1 MMKKNWF
8 TTLLS
13 MVLSLLFMAAAAI
26 PAAAQSPGKGNP
38 NTGIQVTPL
47 GHDVYLFDDMGVS
60 TSYLIVG
67 QKKCLIIDSG
77 IGNKY
82 FYQEVLKYC
91 GGKPV
96 ECALTHAHMDHAGAA
111 KQFPVYYENGKDRN
125 IDYQKDVLIRA
136 FSGYAK
142 TLAMPQ
148 NMVKYGNTFGNI
160 SDDSNDPNS
169 KCVYISEGWKDDLG
183 GRTVTYYETAGHTS
197 GSGCYYDDL
206 SGYLF
211 VGDMASPEPW
221 LFFSETTDMGTYSS
235 SMNKMY
241 ALAQKAS
248 NIYTGHEDQGHCTP
262 AHIKALAEVSSDV
275 NQDKLLKAV
284 PAILFVPKFYE
295 DNGQTAFAGIF
306 VATSKIQ

>member
-8 TTLLS
+8 ITLVS
-13 MVLSLLFMAAAAI
+13 MLLSLLFMAAAAL
-26 PAAAQSPGKGNP
+26 PASAKSPGGGNP

-67 QKKCLIIDSG
+67 EKKCLIIDSG

-82 FYQEVLKYC
+82 FYGEVLKYC

-111 KQFPVYYENGKDRN
+111 KQFPVYYENEKDSN

-136 FSGYAK
+136 VSGYAK

-148 NMVKYGNTFGNI
+148 NIVKYGTTWGNI
-160 SDDSNDPNS
+160 SDENNDPNS
-169 KCVYISEGWKDDLG
+169 QCVYISDGWKDDLG
-183 GRTVTYYETAGHTS
+183 GRTVTYYETVGHTS
-197 GSGCYYDDL
+197 GSGCYFDDL

-211 VGDMASPEPW
+211 VGDMASPAPW
-221 LFFSETTDMGTYSS
+221 LFFPETTDLDTYSS
-235 SMNKMY
+235 SMEKMY
-241 ALAQKAS
+241 SLSQKAS
-248 NIYTGHEDQGHCTP
+248 DIYIGHEDQGHCTP
-262 AHIKALAEVSSDV
+262 AHIKALAEVSNDV
-275 NQDKLLKAV
+275 NQNKLLKAV